1 MNINYVVYDTETNM
15 VTKTLFC
22 NPSSIQYMVKSSES
36 YVEGSI
42 SNNEDYYIDGVFVK
56 RQNTTDEDIRF
67 TEIEIRRKRNLLLSS
82 SDWTQGVDSPLSDTQ
97 KSAWATYRTA
107 LRDLPS
113 SNSSTTSIE
122 DVTWPTKPS

>member
-113 SNSSTTSIE
+113 SNSSTTSIK